1 MIIGCGKCG
10 KPIQNTYDGELGWD
24 KMIYPSCYGILK
36 CLQSMKYKV
45 FHNLLMW
52 WIKGCG

>member
-1 MIIGCGKCG
+1 MIMGCGKCG
-10 KPIQNTYDGELGWD
+10 KPILNTYDGELGWD

-52 WIKGCG
+52 WIKESG